1 MTVDKPPMALWVQ
14 ALSAR
19 VFGFG
24 SLSLLIPQALMGVAT
39 VGLVYDLVRR
49 RFGRAGGFVAGL
61 ALAVTPITVAIAR
74 HNNPDALLILCC
86 AGALWCLVRGL
97 EDGRTRWIVLAGALV
112 GLGFETKMAVAL
124 MVVPGIALAWL
135 WVAPR
140 GRGAAVRQLPAG
152 GAALVV
158 VGGAWPL
165 LLALTPAD
173 QRPWVSGTSDNSI
186 LSLMLE
192 YNGFGR
198 LSGQAGGPAGFGGA
212 GGVFGGEP
220 GLWRLID
227 ASLGAQA
234 GWLLGFAVV
243 GGIAILLASRLRRAD
258 PRTGWLIAVGG
269 AFATSAVAFST
280 AKGIFHPYY
289 VSFLAPWTAAL
300 VGAGAAQLSGRDR
313 AARVLA
319 PLALAA
325 GVACEIA
332 VMRATG
338 ALPGWAPWLAAGVVF
353 AGVVLVAAGSDRMRR
368 AALAAALALLALA
381 PAAWGVQTLGHATNG
396 VFPAGGPAAM
406 AGGPGGGGPMASGGR
421 AAAMFGGGSGSLSDA
436 LAYIEANGGGT
447 LAVSSQSTAATAVL
461 ETGADV
467 AALGGFSGRES
478 EVDAAWLAE
487 AVVERPDPLGAR
499 GAVRRNAQRRPH
511 RLPRGDGRRRGDLR
525 GHVGRRPLR
534 LRRRRGRAGQRG
546 PAGHSLRQRRREP
559 RQHPLAA
566 EPRSQP
572 LGLALDRAQPVG
584 AHVLEQLQLDRTA
597 RLLPPAA
604 HDPSLP
610 PHRGA
615 AVARRVE
622 QLRLVL
628 PEVPVALEPAHRRGV
643 ERREERGP
651 GLGRLGRL
659 EVVAEQVAGPA
670 VEVDLDGADLLE
682 RPPHRAH
689 GRPEPPLDVG
699 LRARAED
706 AQPAFDQRGHGVGL
720 GRRGE
725 RLAQPRAHRRPT
737 RPRDDPSA
745 VV

>member
-1 MTVDKPPMALWVQ
+1 MLAPMSTLPLRAAVRPRERSLPLPPPELTALLVLAAFLYLWALGRNGFANEYYAAAVRAMSESWHAFLYGSFDAAGVMTVDKPPMALWVQ

-140 GRGAAVRQLPAG
+140 GRGAAVRQLLAG

-198 LSGQAGGPAGFGGA
+198 LSGQAGGPAGLGGA

-243 GGIAILLASRLRRAD
+243 GGVAILLASRLRRAD

-319 PLALAA
+319 PLALVA

-338 ALPGWAPWLAAGVVF
+338 ALSGWAPWLAAGVVF
-353 AGVVLVAAGSDRMRR
+353 AGVVLVAAGSDRVRR

-406 AGGPGGGGPMASGGR
+406 AGGRRRRADGGAAAGCSAAGR
-421 AAAMFGGGSGSLSDA
+421 AALSDA

-499 GAVRRNAQRRPH
+499 GAVRRNARRRPH
-511 RLPRGDGRRRGDLR
+511 RLPRGDGRRRGDLH

-534 LRRRRGRAGQRG
+534 LRRRRGRAG
-546 PAGHSLRQRRREP
+546 P
-559 RQHPLAA
+559 R
-566 EPRSQP
+566 
-572 LGLALDRAQPVG
+572 GLASA
-584 AHVLEQLQLDRTA
+584 AA
-597 RLLPPAA
+597 AAPPRW
-604 HDPSLP
+604 P
-610 PHRGA
+610 
-615 AVARRVE
+615 
-622 QLRLVL
+622 
-628 PEVPVALEPAHRRGV
+628 
-643 ERREERGP
+643 
-651 GLGRLGRL
+651 
-659 EVVAEQVAGPA
+659 
-670 VEVDLDGADLLE
+670 
-682 RPPHRAH
+682 
-689 GRPEPPLDVG
+689 
-699 LRARAED
+699 ARA
-706 AQPAFDQRGHGVGL
+706 
-720 GRRGE
+720 
-725 RLAQPRAHRRPT
+725 
-737 RPRDDPSA
+737 
-745 VV
+745 